1 MAMQHPAAAGSPAP
15 ALNTGLQ
22 GRTSVLGSD
31 PPGELTSS
39 QKLRGRKPGPEP
51 PRRFS
56 SHSAGPEV
64 HSHAGSATLLPPG
77 G

>member
-15 ALNTGLQ
+15 LSTGLQ

-31 PPGELTSS
+31 LPGELTSS
-39 QKLRGRKPGPEP
+39 QGLWGRKPGPEP
-51 PRRFS
+51 PKSFS

-64 HSHAGSATLLPPG
+64 HSCAGSATLLPPG